1 MAMDMV
7 GQRLEDG
14 LKLLPH
20 LTAMVVMVSDK
31 GEGEV
36 RATSDGRAKVSYDF
50 AEQDIQR
57 IKMGM
62 RETARVLLAGGAK
75 EVFTPV
81 HGVGRHTTA
90 ESLYAALEPA
100 DITDFTL
107 YASHPMSTCRM
118 GLDPETSVIAPSGE
132 SHSVPGLFI
141 ADSSVFPTS
150 LGVNPQLTTLVVG
163 TAIGRRML
171 NA

>member
-1 MAMDMV
+1 
-7 GQRLEDG
+7 
-14 LKLLPH
+14 
-20 LTAMVVMVSDK
+20 MVSDK

-36 RATSDGRAKVSYDF
+36 RATADGRAKVSYDF
-50 AEQDIQR
+50 AEKDISASSPHAGDR
-57 IKMGM
+57 T
-62 RETARVLLAGGAK
+62 RPHAGGVR

-81 HGVGRHTTA
+81 HGVGRHSTP

-100 DITDFTL
+100 EITDFTL

-132 SHSVPGLFI
+132 SHSLPGLFI

-150 LGVNPQLTTLVVG
+150 LGVNPQLTTLVVA

-171 NA
+171 DA

>member
-1 MAMDMV
+1 MAMDMM
-7 GQRLEDG
+7 GERLEEG

-20 LTAMVVMVSDK
+20 LAGMVVMVSDK

-36 RATSDGRAKVSYDF
+36 RATADGRAKVSYDF
-50 AEQDIQR
+50 AESDIER
-57 IKMGM
+57 IKLGM

-81 HGVGRHTTA
+81 HGVGKHTTP
-90 ESLYAALEPA
+90 ESLYAALQPTK
-100 DITDFTL
+100 ITDFTL

-118 GLDPETSVIAPSGE
+118 GLDPTTSVVAPSGE
-132 SHSVPGLFI
+132 SHAIPGLFI

-171 NA
+171 EA